1 MSLMLG
7 LLRTEELSILSL
19 PVTTVQ
25 TVQTQK
31 VGKGTSL
38 MSLHYPPLSRI
49 QFFSVGAIKD
59 AGRRYW
65 NLIRRRRFLPARVVT
80 FGLSSIVVP
89 KVSMFVAGLD
99 FSSAGLSG
107 LLDGLSLT
115 DVVSL
120 VTKAAFRRSSD
131 TASK

>member
-1 MSLMLG
+1 MPAAV
-7 LLRTEELSILSL
+7 I
-19 PVTTVQ
+19 
-25 TVQTQK
+25 
-31 VGKGTSL
+31 
-38 MSLHYPPLSRI
+38 
-49 QFFSVGAIKD
+49 
-59 AGRRYW
+59 W
-65 NLIRRRRFLPARVVT
+65 NLIRRRRFPPARVVT
-80 FGLSSIVVP
+80 FGLSSIVMP
-89 KVSMFVAGLD
+89 EVSMFVAGLD